1 MENRWLLS
9 APMPLS
15 ANKSTLEII
24 ETKIQRKLF
33 IAISKT
39 ANILEHFGKM
49 LRQQQQQQKTI

>member
-1 MENRWLLS
+1 
-9 APMPLS
+9 MPLS

-49 LRQQQQQQKTI
+49 LRQQQQQQQQKTI